1 MNLTAE
7 FIADMAKDFSQEDN
21 SDSQMCIVAIMS
33 HGNNGMILGTDGMGV
48 KDEDILK
55 MFHNEAAPQLRGK
68 PKFFIFSHCRSV
80 KLSIRFKQS
89 NLING

>member
-7 FIADMAKDFSQEDN
+7 FIKEMAKDFAEEDN
-21 SDSQMCIVAIMS
+21 SQMIVVAIMS
-33 HGNNGMILGTDGMGV
+33 HGDNGMIFGTDGIGI

-68 PKFFIFSHCRSV
+68 PKFFIFSHCRSH
-80 KLSIRFKQS
+80 LLHFMQL
-89 NLING
+89 NF